1 MVSQVHR
8 VVASTHHY
16 QKKNNENTPLPVI
29 KSTQKKKGPIISFV
43 KEAPRI
49 RNLRKNKNW
58 VSFYFIYM
66 LRKTIANKLNFKHN
80 YLPLSVINC
89 FIKWHVWKKEYVCG
103 LLPAR
108 KKIKIRPPA
117 RPPAQPRP
125 PQTSSSSLW
134 PSSCA
139 APTPPPFHL
148 ARQWTQAEESSDPL
162 SSPSSPSP
170 LLSSHPTPPHLS
182 QGIQRR
188 KTSQKKSPTKT
199 KTPHPPF
206 WVTSP
211 LRGFKELL
219 S

>member
-1 MVSQVHR
+1 MVSQVQR

-66 LRKTIANKLNFKHN
+66 LRKTIANKLHFKHN

-162 SSPSSPSP
+162 SSPSPSSSP
-170 LLSSHPTPPHLS
+170 LLPSYPTPLEHWNS
-182 QGIQRR
+182 EEKDI
-188 KTSQKKSPTKT
+188 TKKPPTKT

>member
-29 KSTQKKKGPIISFV
+29 KSTQKTEGPIIFFV

-66 LRKTIANKLNFKHN
+66 LRKTIANKLHFKHN

-89 FIKWHVWKKEYVCG
+89 FIKWHVWKKSTSVASYRLEK
-103 LLPAR
+103 R
-108 KKIKIRPPA
+108 KKIRP
-117 RPPAQPRP
+117 RPRPRPRP
-125 PQTSSSSLW
+125 PQTSSLW
-134 PSSCA
+134 PSLARLLHTLPLPPSTPCSETRQRKA
-139 APTPPPFHL
+139 VTPFPPP
-148 ARQWTQAEESSDPL
+148 P
-162 SSPSSPSP
+162 PPP

-182 QGIQRR
+182 QRIQRR
-188 KTSQKKSPTKT
+188 KTSQKNLPQRQRPL
-199 KTPHPPF
+199 TPLF
-206 WVTSP
+206 Q
-211 LRGFKELL
+211 
-219 S
+219 

>member
-29 KSTQKKKGPIISFV
+29 KSTQKTEGPIIFFV
-43 KEAPRI
+43 KDAPRI

-58 VSFYFIYM
+58 VSFYYIYR
-66 LRKTIANKLNFKHN
+66 LRKTIANKLHFKHN

-108 KKIKIRPPA
+108 KKIKI

-162 SSPSSPSP
+162 SSPSSSP
-170 LLSSHPTPPHLS
+170 LLPSYPTPLEPKNS
-182 QGIQRR
+182 EEKDI
-188 KTSQKKSPTKT
+188 TKKISHKDKAPS
-199 KTPHPPF
+199 PPF
-206 WVTSP
+206 FSNLP
-211 LRGFKELL
+211 PSRI
-219 S
+219 